1 MKILVISDLHLGL
14 EEKGDIFGWN
24 ESDFLE
30 TLKKVVAEFQI
41 ERIFL
46 NGDIFELYKHTKKEI
61 EAHYYQLLYYLH
73 SKESVFIRGN
83 HDAIMET
90 GKSSYLI
97 TNSKAETI
105 YIEHG
110 HNADF
115 FNGTK
120 LGRITGM
127 FLMSLLKNL
136 CRLDLIN
143 KIYIAIVKLD
153 DEITRIPR
161 KYNSFKY
168 LNYALKLLKKHDVV
182 ILGHT
187 HKLEVHK
194 TWYFNKKKKY
204 LNCGSCSLGRFH
216 GIALDTET
224 LWYETVNIE
233 KDQV

>member
-14 EEKGDIFGWN
+14 DQKGDIFGWE
-24 ESDFLE
+24 ESEFLE
-30 TLKKVVAEFQI
+30 ILKNNINLFQI
-41 ERIFL
+41 EKIIL
-46 NGDIFELYKHTKKEI
+46 NGDVFELYKHTKKDI
-61 EAHYYQLLYYLH
+61 ETHYYQLLSFLRM
-73 SKESVFIRGN
+73 KEAVFLRGN
-83 HDAIMET
+83 HDAITKT
-90 GKSSYLI
+90 GKNFYLI
-97 TNSKAETI
+97 KNSKGETI

-120 LGRITGM
+120 LGRIVGM
-127 FLMSLLKNL
+127 FSMSLLKKMCQFDFVN
-136 CRLDLIN
+136 R
-143 KIYIAIVKLD
+143 IYLKIVKLD

-168 LNYALKLLKKHDVV
+168 LNYALKLLKKYDVV

-194 TWYFNKKKKY
+194 TWYLNKKKKY

-216 GIALDTET
+216 GIVLDTET
-224 LWYETVNIE
+224 VWYETISIDRNY
-233 KDQV
+233 